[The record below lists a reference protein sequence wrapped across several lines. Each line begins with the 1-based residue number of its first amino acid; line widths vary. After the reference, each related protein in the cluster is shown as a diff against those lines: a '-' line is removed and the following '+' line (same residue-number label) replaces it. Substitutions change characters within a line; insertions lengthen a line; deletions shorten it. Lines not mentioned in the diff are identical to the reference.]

1 MRAMA
6 NDRRPVTVQSFSH
19 HMFTEGSLLIG
30 LVVACEVGFWLCL
43 LGGLVCRYVLRLPRL
58 SSVLL
63 WCVPLI
69 DLVLLGVTIL
79 DLRSGTTATLAH
91 GLAAA
96 YVGFTVAFGP
106 LVVAWA
112 DARFA
117 FRYCDGPRPT
127 PPPPSGWPAVRYEL
141 RLWAR
146 CVVAVAITD
155 ALLFL
160 MATIAADPAR
170 TRALEAWYYLPVGTV
185 VIWFAL
191 GPLWSVAAVAWSRV
205 IRRA

>member
-1 MRAMA
+1 
-6 NDRRPVTVQSFSH
+6 
-19 HMFTEGSLLIG
+19 MFTEGSLLLG

-43 LGGLVCRYVLRLPRL
+43 LAGLVCRYVLRLPRL
-58 SSVLL
+58 STALL

-106 LVVAWA
+106 VVVRWA

-117 FRYCDGPRPT
+117 YRFSGGPRPA
-127 PPPPSGWPAVRYEL
+127 PPPAEGWPAVRYEF

-146 CVVAVAITD
+146 SLVAVAITD

-160 MATIAADPAR
+160 MTALTADPSR

-185 VIWFAL
+185 VIWFVL
-191 GPLWSVAAVAWSRV
+191 GPLWSLAAVTWRRV